1 VFDALLCCVVQ
12 YTGEDTN
19 VSADSAGDDVYT
31 WNVELWKS
39 AFRPDCQLAKV
50 STAVAQL
57 AGTSVTHAPP

>member
-1 VFDALLCCVVQ
+1 MLLFGVLQ
-12 YTGEDTN
+12 YTGEDAN

-50 STAVAQL
+50 R
-57 AGTSVTHAPP
+57 SVCCRVSLHCLLVPTL